1 MGTDSL
7 VNRHLRAL
15 AFKKGAFVEEL
26 YQGGPGPGGM
36 LRWGML
42 ATKQSQNTSVEVVA
56 RSRRHWLISTP
67 AWW

>member
-7 VNRHLRAL
+7 VTRHLRTL
-15 AFKKGAFVEEL
+15 EFKKGAFVEEL

-42 ATKQSQNTSVEVVA
+42 ATKPSQNTSVELVVG
-56 RSRRHWLISTP
+56 SERHWLISTP
-67 AWW
+67 AWG